1 MGSGIGASLLR
12 HGFPLTVLEHPGNQP
27 LDKLLAA
34 GATTRPR
41 AAQLAGEADILILCV
56 TGSPQVEAV
65 LFQQDGVLQ
74 GLRRGTIVIDCST
87 ALDRK
92 SPRLNSSH

>member
-34 GATTRPR
+34 AAKTRPR

-74 GLRRGTIVIDCST
+74 GLRSEEHTSELQSLLRISYAAFC
-87 ALDRK
+87 LQK
-92 SPRLNSSH
+92 